1 VRMLDHQHTIAPAG
15 YSRWLIPPAALSVH
29 LCIGQV
35 YATSVYKNSL
45 LAHFHVGQT
54 AVGVIFSIA
63 IVMLGLS
70 AAFGGTWVES
80 NGPRKAMFVSA
91 CFWSTGFL
99 VGAVGIATRQ
109 LWLVY
114 LGYGFLGGIGLGIG
128 YISPVSTL
136 IKWFPD
142 RPGLA
147 TGLAI
152 MGFGGGALV
161 ASPLSR
167 QLLSF
172 YDPAYNPADARS
184 VASGGAL
191 VWLFVTLGIGYFVI
205 MMFGVFNV
213 RVPPP
218 DWRPAGFEPA
228 TAAAKPLVTTA
239 NVSASNALRTRS
251 FWLLWIVLFCNVT
264 AGIGILEQASPMI
277 QDFFRS
283 GGLSSVSVAAAGGFV
298 GLLSLFNMAGRFT
311 WSSISDYTGRRPVFM
326 LYLGGGMVLYALLA
340 SVGHSATALFVLL
353 AGVILSFYGGGFAT
367 VPAYLRDLF
376 GIFQVGAI
384 HGRLL
389 TAWSAAGVAGPLI
402 INGFL
407 DAQGKPG
414 TLTAS
419 AYRPAL
425 FTMVGVLAVG
435 FVANLLIRP
444 VPEHL
449 HEPAAHEPVPTE
461 PAAHEPVPIDENA
474 PVAAEKGTRDE

>member
-1 VRMLDHQHTIAPAG
+1 LSLLSALDHKHTVAPPG

-29 LCIGQV
+29 LCIGQA
-35 YATSVYKNSL
+35 YATSVYKNSFI
-45 LAHFHVGQT
+45 AHFDTSQT
-54 AVGVIFSIA
+54 AIGIIFSIA

-70 AAFGGTWVES
+70 AAVGGTWVEA

-91 CFWSTGFL
+91 CFWATGFL
-99 VGAVGIATRQ
+99 VSAVGIATEQ

-114 LGYGFLGGIGLGIG
+114 LGYGVLGGIGLGIG

-152 MGFGGGALV
+152 MGFGGGAMV

-172 YDPAYNPADARS
+172 YDSGYDSANASS

-191 VWLFVTLGIGYFVI
+191 VALFLTLGIGYFVI
-205 MMFGVFNV
+205 MMFGVVNV

-218 DWRPAGFEPA
+218 GWKPAGFDLA
-228 TAAAKPLVTTA
+228 SVASRPLVTTGQVA
-239 NVSASNALRTRS
+239 ASNAIRTRS

-277 QDFFRS
+277 QDFFRED
-283 GGLSSVSVAAAGGFV
+283 GVSSVAVAAAAGFV
-298 GLLSLFNMAGRFT
+298 GLLSLFNMAGRFV
-311 WSSISDYTGRRPVFM
+311 WSSTSDIIGRKPMYVV
-326 LYLGGGMVLYALLA
+326 YLGVGMVLYALLA
-340 SVGHSATALFVLL
+340 SVGHAATALFVLL
-353 AGVILSFYGGGFAT
+353 AGLILSFYGGGFAT
-367 VPAYLRDLF
+367 IPAYLRDLF
-376 GIFQVGAI
+376 GTYQVGAI

-389 TAWSAAGVAGPLI
+389 TAWSAAGIAGPLI

-414 TLTAS
+414 TLTSS
-419 AYRPAL
+419 AYQPAL
-425 FTMVGVLAVG
+425 FTMVGVLAIG

-444 VPEHL
+444 VPERF
-449 HEPAAHEPVPTE
+449 HETAG
-461 PAAHEPVPIDENA
+461 D
-474 PVAAEKGTRDE
+474 VAVEGSVAR